1 MAYRDTLQA
10 GRDLHALVAG
20 QGGYFTAKQARA
32 AGYGYAHLAYHA
44 GAGTFERAGPGL
56 YRLADVPPSE
66 HDDLIRLAL
75 WSRDRADVPQA
86 VASHETALALHRLGE
101 LLPVRT
107 HLTVPP
113 GSRNGSPKGVVLHR
127 ARLGPADVMERERF
141 SVTPP
146 PRTLVDVASAG
157 TEPAEQVA
165 EAAAD
170 AVQRGLVRRPRLDAA
185 AIAAGP
191 GVAARLG
198 TAAAPVA

>member
-10 GRDLHALVAG
+10 RRDLHALAAG

-32 AGYGYAHLAYHA
+32 AGYGYAHLAYHT

-66 HDDLIRLAL
+66 HDDLVRLAL
-75 WSRDRADVPQA
+75 WSRDRADAPQA
-86 VASHETALALHRLGE
+86 VASHDTALTLHGLGE

-113 GSRNGSPKGVVLHR
+113 GFRKEAPGAVVLHR
-127 ARLGPADVMERERF
+127 ARLGPADVVEREGF
-141 SVTPP
+141 SVTTPL
-146 PRTLVDVASAG
+146 RTLLDVASAG
-157 TEPAEQVA
+157 TVPVEQVA
-165 EAAAD
+165 KAAAD
-170 AVQRGLVRRPRLDAA
+170 AVARGLVRRRQLDIA

-191 GVAARLG
+191 GAAARLG
-198 TAAAPVA
+198 TAAAPVG